1 MSAPA
6 RIAGSAQAADAAT
19 PHANGVRPRPKGWWV
34 VVMAAVV
41 ATVAVA
47 AQQGPDRSK
56 PPALGPAPALKL
68 PAVQK
73 FTLGNGLR
81 LWLLENHEVPLVQ
94 ANLVVLSGA
103 AADVPGQFGA
113 ASMTAAMLDEGAAG
127 KAALALADEV
137 EFLGAQL
144 TTGASFDASVVRMST
159 PAAKLPEAL
168 NILAEV
174 TLQPDFPQQELDR
187 LRTER
192 LTALLQARDD
202 PPTLAGIAFPRL
214 LFGPEHRY
222 GTSAGGTEATL
233 KTLAVDQLRTFHR
246 GHYRPDNAVLIVVGD
261 VTPPVLRPLADQ
273 RFGAWKAAGPA
284 APPFPTRNAPQP
296 GKRQIFIVDK
306 PGAAQSQIRIGLV
319 GVPRATPDYV
329 ALDVWNTI
337 LGGSFTSRLN
347 NNLREQHGYAYG
359 ASSRFDMRRAAGPFQ
374 AGAGVQT
381 DKTADALKE
390 FFNELNGMMKPIP
403 TDELEKAK
411 NYSALSF
418 PGEFETTGQLAVKLE
433 EMAVYDLPEDT
444 FTSYVGQVQ
453 KVTPADMA
461 RVAKSYLLLDRLAVV
476 IVGDRASIEAPV
488 RATNLGPVTIVP
500 VDDVMK

>member
-1 MSAPA
+1 MSVC
-6 RIAGSAQAADAAT
+6 
-19 PHANGVRPRPKGWWV
+19 NGVRPLSRR
-34 VVMAAVV
+34 AATLSTLVV
-41 ATVAVA
+41 ALTLPLA
-47 AQQGPDRSK
+47 AQQAPDRSK
-56 PPALGPAPALKL
+56 PPTLGRAPALTL
-68 PAVQK
+68 PPVQK
-73 FTLGNGLR
+73 LTLANGLR

-137 EFLGAQL
+137 EYLGAQL
-144 TTGASFDASVVRMST
+144 STAASFDASVVRLST
-159 PAAKLPEAL
+159 PAAKLPDAL
-168 NILAEV
+168 NLLADV
-174 TLQPDFPQQELDR
+174 VLAPDFPQQELER
-187 LRTER
+187 LKTER

-233 KTLAVDQLRTFHR
+233 KALGIDELRTFHR

-261 VTPPVLRPLADQ
+261 VTASVIRPLAEK

-284 APPFPTRNAPQP
+284 APPFPTRVTPQP

-347 NNLREQHGYAYG
+347 SNLREKNGYSYG
-359 ASSRFDMRRAAGPFQ
+359 ASSRFDMRRSAGPFQ

-390 FFNELNGMMKPIP
+390 FFNELNGMLQPIP
-403 TDELEKAK
+403 ADELEKAK

-418 PGEFETTGQLAVKLE
+418 PGEFETSGQLALKLE
-433 EMAVYDLPEDT
+433 EMAVYDLPETT
-444 FTSYVGQVQ
+444 FTNYVGLVQ
-453 KVTPADMA
+453 KVTAADMT
-461 RVAKSYLLLDRLAVV
+461 RVAKSYLLMDRLAVV
-476 IVGDRASIEAPV
+476 IVGDRATIEAPV

-500 VDDVMK
+500 VDDVMR

>member
-1 MSAPA
+1 M
-6 RIAGSAQAADAAT
+6 IC
-19 PHANGVRPRPKGWWV
+19 NGVRPHSRPALTLSTLV
-34 VVMAAVV
+34 VVLALPL
-41 ATVAVA
+41 A
-47 AQQGPDRSK
+47 AQQAPDRSK
-56 PPALGPAPALKL
+56 PPTLGPAPALKL

-81 LWLLENHEVPLVQ
+81 VWLLENHEVPLVQ

-144 TTGASFDASVVRMST
+144 STAASFDASVVRLST
-159 PAAKLPEAL
+159 PAAKLPAAL
-168 NILAEV
+168 GLLADV
-174 TLQPDFPQQELDR
+174 TLSPDFPQQELDR

-222 GTSAGGTEATL
+222 GTSAGGTAATL
-233 KTLAVDQLRTFHR
+233 KTLGVDQLRTFHR

-261 VTPPVLRPLADQ
+261 VTPAVLRPLADQ
-273 RFGAWKAAGPA
+273 RFGTWKAAGPA
-284 APPFPTRNAPQP
+284 ASPFPTRVAPQP

-347 NNLREQHGYAYG
+347 SNLREKNGYAYG
-359 ASSRFDMRRAAGPFQ
+359 ASSRFDMRRSAGPFQ

-381 DKTADALKE
+381 DKTAEALKE
-390 FFNELNGMMKPIP
+390 FFNELNGMLQPIP
-403 TDELEKAK
+403 ADELEKAK

-418 PGEFETTGQLAVKLE
+418 PGR
-433 EMAVYDLPEDT
+433 
-444 FTSYVGQVQ
+444 SYRNG
-453 KVTPADMA
+453 A
-461 RVAKSYLLLDRLAVV
+461 RAF
-476 IVGDRASIEAPV
+476 
-488 RATNLGPVTIVP
+488 N
-500 VDDVMK
+500 

>member
-1 MSAPA
+1 M
-6 RIAGSAQAADAAT
+6 
-19 PHANGVRPRPKGWWV
+19 
-34 VVMAAVV
+34 
-41 ATVAVA
+41 
-47 AQQGPDRSK
+47 
-56 PPALGPAPALKL
+56 
-68 PAVQK
+68 QK
-73 FTLGNGLR
+73 STLANGLR

-103 AADVPGQFGA
+103 GADVPGQFGA

-144 TTGASFDASVVRMST
+144 STGASFDASVVRMNT

-168 NILAEV
+168 GLLAEV
-174 TLQPDFPQQELDR
+174 ALTPDFPPQELDR
-187 LRTER
+187 LKTER

-222 GTSAGGTEATL
+222 GTAAGGTETTL
-233 KTLAVDQLRTFHR
+233 KALDVDQLRTFHR

-261 VTPPVLRPLADQ
+261 VTV
-273 RFGAWKAAGPA
+273 G
-284 APPFPTRNAPQP
+284 
-296 GKRQIFIVDK
+296 
-306 PGAAQSQIRIGLV
+306 GAASARRSALRHLEGGQFRAPRRSRPASHRSRASGRSSSSTNPALHSRRSAIGLV

-359 ASSRFDMRRAAGPFQ
+359 ASSRFDMRKSAGPFQ

-381 DKTADALKE
+381 DKTAEALKE
-390 FFNELNGMMKPIP
+390 FFNELTAMLQPIP
-403 TDELEKAK
+403 ADELEKAK

-418 PGEFETTGQLAVKLE
+418 PGEFETSGQLAVKLE

-444 FTSYVGQVQ
+444 FTSYVGAVQ

-461 RVAKSYLLLDRLAVV
+461 RVAKSYLLMDRLAVV
-476 IVGDRASIEAPV
+476 IVGDRATIEAPV
-488 RATNLGPVTIVP
+488 RAANLGPVTIVP
-500 VDDVMK
+500 VDDVMR